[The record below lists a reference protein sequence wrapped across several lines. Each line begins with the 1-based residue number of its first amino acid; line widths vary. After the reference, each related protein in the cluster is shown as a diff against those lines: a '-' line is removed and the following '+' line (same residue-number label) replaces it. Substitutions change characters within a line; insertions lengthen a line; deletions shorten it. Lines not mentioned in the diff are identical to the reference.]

1 MPNWVTRG
9 YQEYAK
15 RLPRDYQLNL
25 IEIEAQKRVKS
36 ADINKIIATESQQL
50 FAAIPKDNHIIA
62 LDRHGISI
70 DTRMLAQNLQ
80 NWHDQR
86 QNISLLIGGPE
97 GITSDYLDK
106 SNQIWSLSA
115 LTLPHPLVR
124 IIIAEQIY
132 RAWSILQGH
141 PYHRC

>member
-1 MPNWVTRG
+1 MPDWVNQG

-15 RLPRDYQLNL
+15 RLPRDFQLNL
-25 IEIEAQKRVKS
+25 IEIEAQKRLKS
-36 ADINKIIATESQQL
+36 SNINKIIDKESQQL
-50 FAAIPKDNHIIA
+50 FSAIPNGNHIIA
-62 LDRHGISI
+62 LDRQGKHI
-70 DTRMLAQNLQ
+70 DTQTLAQNLQ
-80 NWHDQR
+80 NWHDQS

-97 GITSDYLDK
+97 GIATDYLKK

-124 IIIAEQIY
+124 IIIAEQTY

-141 PYHRC
+141 PYHR